1 MIEVIG
7 SIVTILLIAIGLGYL
22 ISNINYVIDEQYL
35 RIRVW
40 AFAFRKISISEFEGA
55 EVGVT
60 IGGENWTNT
69 IYMPTIRKK
78 GFTLHRRS
86 GLLQR
91 LNITPDDP
99 VGFVKRI
106 KSHQQYQ
113 PNV

>member
-1 MIEVIG
+1 MIEIIG
-7 SIVTILLIAIGLGYL
+7 SIVTISFIAIGLGYL

-35 RIRVW
+35 RISVW
-40 AFAFRKISISEFEGA
+40 AFAFRKISISEYEGA

-78 GFTLHRRS
+78 GITLNRRS
-86 GLLQR
+86 GLLRR

-99 VGFVKRI
+99 VGFVERI
-106 KSHQQYQ
+106 KSHPRYRT
-113 PNV
+113 ND